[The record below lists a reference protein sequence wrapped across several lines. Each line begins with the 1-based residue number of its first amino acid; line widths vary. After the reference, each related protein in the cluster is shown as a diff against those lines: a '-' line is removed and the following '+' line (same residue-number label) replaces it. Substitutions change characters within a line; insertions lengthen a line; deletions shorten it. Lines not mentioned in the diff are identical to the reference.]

1 VIFVLVLVAGAAYF
15 GGRYLLSPPGRYLVA
30 TRLWNGKPS
39 RMKPVLE
46 EAMARAAR
54 RLDLP
59 PPMPQLLCKPDSTGG
74 SVCRSTIS
82 LPPGVSTIQANA
94 ELTRAL
100 TGIGTRFLSGA
111 QAPDGT
117 VELAFQAGKRVE
129 MALTLIPAAG
139 SGLDTTVA
147 PAPNLPQVEVRA
159 RLALVIDD
167 YGEDPALSAQ
177 FRGLPGTFTAAV
189 RSNLDGADRI
199 AADARKAGFEVILN
213 LPMEPENYPTRNP
226 GSDAILVDLSGH
238 EIRKRVDDAVDR
250 VGPVPGVKTY
260 MGGLAVEDR
269 DVVRP
274 ILEELAKRKLFF
286 VDAAMSN
293 YSTVPE
299 LAHEIGIPYYTVTSQ
314 SEVDRGRRDAGS
326 IGIRFDD
333 LVATCRVRGYAVGII
348 HAREGTLEV
357 LRGRLPGLA
366 REGIV
371 VMGLSEVMKAHELE

>member
-1 VIFVLVLVAGAAYF
+1 MIFLLVLVAAAAYF

-59 PPMPQLLCKPDSTGG
+59 PPMPQLICKPDTTG
-74 SVCRSTIS
+74 SSICRSTIA

-100 TGIGTRFLSGA
+100 TGLGTQFVSGA
-111 QAPDGT
+111 QSPDGT
-117 VELAFQAGKRVE
+117 VEISFRAGKRVTL
-129 MALTLIPAAG
+129 ALTLLPPVG
-139 SGLDTTVA
+139 TGLDTMMA

-159 RLALVIDD
+159 RLALIIDD
-167 YGEDPALSAQ
+167 YGEDAGASARFQ
-177 FRGLPGTFTAAV
+177 GLPGTFTAAV
-189 RSNLDGADRI
+189 RSNLDDPGRI
-199 AADARKAGFEVILN
+199 ADQARKAGFEVILN
-213 LPMEPENYPTRNP
+213 LPMEPENYPTRTP
-226 GSDAILVDLSGH
+226 GSDAILVDLSGR
-238 EIRKRVDDAVDR
+238 EIRKRVDDALDR
-250 VGPVPGVKTY
+250 VGPVPGVKSY
-260 MGGLAVEDR
+260 MGALAVEDR

-274 ILEELAKRKLFF
+274 VLEEIKKRGLFF

-299 LAHEIGIPYYTVTSQ
+299 LAHEIGVPSLSITSQ
-314 SEVDRGRRDAGS
+314 SEVDLGRHDAGT
-326 IGIRFDD
+326 IGIRFED
-333 LVATCRVRGYAVGII
+333 LVNTCRRRGYAVGII
-348 HAREGTLEV
+348 HAREGTLSV
-357 LRGRLPGLA
+357 LRDRLPGLA

>member
-1 VIFVLVLVAGAAYF
+1 VIFVLALVAGAAYF

-54 RLDLP
+54 RLELP
-59 PPMPQLLCKPDSTGG
+59 PPMPQLLCKPDSAGA
-74 SVCRSTIS
+74 SVCRSTIA

-100 TGIGTRFLSGA
+100 TALGTRFVSGA
-111 QAPDGT
+111 EAPDGT
-117 VELAFQAGKRVE
+117 VELTFRAGKKVE
-129 MALTLIPAAG
+129 LGLTLLPAAG
-139 SGLDTTVA
+139 TGLDTTVA

-159 RLALVIDD
+159 RLALIIDD
-167 YGEDPALSAQ
+167 YGEDPAASAA

-189 RSNLDGADRI
+189 RSNLDGAGRI
-199 AADARKAGFEVILN
+199 AAEARQAGFEVILN
-213 LPMEPENYPTRNP
+213 LPMEPENYPTRTP
-226 GSDAILVDLSGH
+226 GPDAILVDLSGH
-238 EIRKRVDDAVDR
+238 EIRKRVDDALDR
-250 VGPVPGVKTY
+250 VGPVPGVKSY
-260 MGGLAVEDR
+260 MGALAVEDR

-274 ILEELAKRKLFF
+274 ILEELKKRNLFF

-293 YSTVPE
+293 YSSVPG
-299 LAHEIGIPYYTVTSQ
+299 LAHDIGVPYYTITSQ
-314 SEVDRGRRDAGS
+314 SEVDHGRRDAGS

-333 LVATCRVRGYAVGII
+333 LVKTCRARGYAIGII
-348 HAREGTLEV
+348 HAREGTLTV
-357 LRGRLPGLA
+357 LRERLPGLA